1 MFIDFNQIARLGKLI
16 ALLGFLLPWV
26 TVSCSGNVILE
37 ATGLQLMTGD
47 PQPAGMLEGADR
59 SQMDDPEPAIG
70 VILACVA
77 AALGLGLSFVL
88 KGKQAAGAILAGAV
102 LTIGLSYYSLESLRT
117 EMTREASEQE
127 DDMARAVANAIRI
140 EKQEGFWVT
149 VGGAGVGGVLALI
162 VLVGAGGVRR
172 PDETASPS

>member
-1 MFIDFNQIARLGKLI
+1 MFIDFNQIARLGKLV
-16 ALLGFLLPWV
+16 ALLGFFLPWV

-70 VILACVA
+70 VILACLA

-102 LTIGLSYYSLESLRT
+102 LTIGFSYYSLESLRT

-162 VLVGAGGVRR
+162 VLIGAGVARR
-172 PDETASPS
+172 PEETAPT

>member
-1 MFIDFNQIARLGKLI
+1 MDYLTLARVGKVV

-70 VILACVA
+70 VILACAA

-102 LTIGLSYYSLESLRT
+102 LAIGLSYYSLESLHA

-149 VGGAGVGGVLALI
+149 VGGAGVGGALALI
-162 VLVGAGGVRR
+162 VLVGVGVARR
-172 PDETASPS
+172 PEETASSP